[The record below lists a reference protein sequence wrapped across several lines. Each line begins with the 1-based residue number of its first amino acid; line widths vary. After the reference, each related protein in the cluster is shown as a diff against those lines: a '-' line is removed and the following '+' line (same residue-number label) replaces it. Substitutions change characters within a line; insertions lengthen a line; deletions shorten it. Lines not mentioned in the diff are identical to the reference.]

1 MGGSLYR
8 THGSHFFPLGEGV
21 MPWKECSVMD
31 EKVRIARGKNGPISL
46 LRKSDKR
53 LV

>member
-1 MGGSLYR
+1 
-8 THGSHFFPLGEGV
+8 

-31 EKVRIARGKNGPISL
+31 EKVRIVARGKNGPISL